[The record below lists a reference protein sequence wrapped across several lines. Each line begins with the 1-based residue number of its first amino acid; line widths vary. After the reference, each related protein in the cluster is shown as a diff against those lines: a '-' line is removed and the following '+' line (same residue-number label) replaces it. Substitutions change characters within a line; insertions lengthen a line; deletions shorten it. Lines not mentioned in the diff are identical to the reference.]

1 MRDGQYA
8 VIRLWLTACETD
20 AESDETEST
29 QWPDAVSTSRATN
42 RPTMITVEMTPTTAF
57 QTLPPRL
64 TWLLIGPP
72 R

>member
-29 QWPDAVSTSRATN
+29 QRPDAVSTSRATN
-42 RPTMITVEMTPTTAF
+42 RPTMITVE
-57 QTLPPRL
+57 
-64 TWLLIGPP
+64 
-72 R
+72 